1 VSSNKMNNMEKDQ
14 LHSLEKIE
22 RVEVSPFLFTRI
34 QAKVQEQLL
43 DKLSTR
49 QTVVY
54 LTGIALI
61 VALNVM
67 VLGTKNTDKNENLV
81 SEMNLAPTNQLYP

>member
-1 VSSNKMNNMEKDQ
+1 MKKDQ

-22 RVEVSPFLFTRI
+22 SVEVSPFLFTRI

-43 DKLSTR
+43 DKLSTK

-54 LTGIALI
+54 LAGIALI
-61 VALNVM
+61 VALNAV
-67 VLGTKNTDKNENLV
+67 VLGAKNADKNENLV

>member
-1 VSSNKMNNMEKDQ
+1 MEKDQ

-34 QAKVQEQLL
+34 QARVQEQFL

-67 VLGTKNTDKNENLV
+67 VLGTKNEDKNENLV

>member
-1 VSSNKMNNMEKDQ
+1 MNNMKKDQ

-22 RVEVSPFLFTRI
+22 SVEVSPFLFTRI

-43 DKLSTR
+43 DKLSTK

-54 LTGIALI
+54 LAGIALI

-67 VLGTKNTDKNENLV
+67 VLGAKNADKNEDLV

>member
-1 VSSNKMNNMEKDQ
+1 MNNMEKDQ

-34 QAKVQEQLL
+34 QARVQEQFL

-67 VLGTKNTDKNENLV
+67 VLGTKNEDKNENLV

>member
-1 VSSNKMNNMEKDQ
+1 MNNMKKDQ

-22 RVEVSPFLFTRI
+22 SVEVSPFLFTRI

-43 DKLSTR
+43 DKLSTK

-54 LTGIALI
+54 LAGIALI

-67 VLGTKNTDKNENLV
+67 VLGAKDADKNENLV

>member
-1 VSSNKMNNMEKDQ
+1 MEKDQ
-14 LHSLEKIE
+14 LQSLGKIE
-22 RVEVSPFLFTRI
+22 RVEVPPFLFTRI
-34 QAKVQEQLL
+34 RAKVQEELF
-43 DKLSTR
+43 DRLSTR

-61 VALNVM
+61 IALNVM
-67 VLGTKNTDKNENLV
+67 ILGRGNADKDENLV

>member
-1 VSSNKMNNMEKDQ
+1 MKNMKKDQ

-22 RVEVSPFLFTRI
+22 KVEVSPFLFTRI
-34 QAKVQEQLL
+34 QAKVQEQFF
-43 DKLSTR
+43 DKLSTK

-67 VLGTKNTDKNENLV
+67 ILGAKSSDKNENLV

>member
-1 VSSNKMNNMEKDQ
+1 MNNMEKDQ

-34 QAKVQEQLL
+34 QAKVQEQLF
-43 DKLSTR
+43 DKLSTK

-67 VLGTKNTDKNENLV
+67 ILGTKNVDKNENLV
-81 SEMNLAPTNQLYP
+81 SEMNLTPTNQLYP

>member
-1 VSSNKMNNMEKDQ
+1 MKKDQ

-22 RVEVSPFLFTRI
+22 TVEVSPFLFTRI

-43 DKLSTR
+43 DRLSGK

-54 LTGIALI
+54 LVGIA
-61 VALNVM
+61 VVVVLNVL
-67 VLGTKNTDKNENLV
+67 VLRGMSSSNANTDLV
-81 SEMNLAPTNQLYP
+81 SEMNLMPTNQLYR

>member
-1 VSSNKMNNMEKDQ
+1 MNNMKKDQ
-14 LHSLEKIE
+14 LHSLGKIE
-22 RVEVSPFLFTRI
+22 SVEVSPFLFTRI

-43 DKLSTR
+43 DRLSTK

-54 LTGIALI
+54 LAGIALI

-67 VLGTKNTDKNENLV
+67 VLGAKNADKNESLV

>member
-1 VSSNKMNNMEKDQ
+1 MEKDQ

-34 QAKVQEQLL
+34 QARVQEQFL

-67 VLGTKNTDKNENLV
+67 VLGTKNEYKNENLV

>member
-1 VSSNKMNNMEKDQ
+1 MEKDQ

-34 QAKVQEQLL
+34 QAKVQEQLF
-43 DKLSTR
+43 DKLSTK

-67 VLGTKNTDKNENLV
+67 ILGTKNVDKNENLV
-81 SEMNLAPTNQLYP
+81 SEMNLTPTNQLYP

>member
-1 VSSNKMNNMEKDQ
+1 MEKDQ
-14 LHSLEKIE
+14 LHSLEMIG

-34 QAKVQEQLL
+34 QAKVQEQLF
-43 DKLSTR
+43 DKLSTK

-54 LTGIALI
+54 LTGIVLI

-67 VLGTKNTDKNENLV
+67 VLGTKNADKNENLV
-81 SEMNLAPTNQLYP
+81 SEMNLTPTNQLYP

>member
-1 VSSNKMNNMEKDQ
+1 MNKMEKDQ
-14 LHSLEKIE
+14 LHSLEKI
-22 RVEVSPFLFTRI
+22 RPVEVSPFHFTRI
-34 QAKVQEQLL
+34 QAKVQEQLF

-54 LTGIALI
+54 LAGIALI
-61 VALNVM
+61 AALNVM
-67 VLGTKNTDKNENLV
+67 ILGIKNDDKNENLV

>member
-1 VSSNKMNNMEKDQ
+1 MNNMEKDQ